1 MSTYLPPSPAQ
12 GGGAGGRGLPAGR
25 LVYVGG
31 FDFPTTQA
39 RGIQT
44 LHTAHAL
51 ARAGWGIRLLAQR
64 PAGPG
69 VSTAE
74 GLAGYG
80 LPPHPRLRIVPV
92 PVARVDRLRFVE
104 IHKRLAITNWSY
116 ALACVADL
124 LRLPVR
130 PTAILTRDPRLA
142 WAFIRTKPLHH
153 RPVVYEVHEL
163 FSTRSRDNRSLEPGA
178 IEGVS
183 DRTRALEDMVF
194 AEADLLLPLTRACAD
209 IIALNWS
216 AAADRIVVVP
226 DATAAPSGPLPAR
239 DPASRT
245 VVYAGQL
252 YRWKGVDILLSA
264 MALLPEAS
272 LTILGGRGPDDP
284 DLIACQEHAYELGI
298 RDRVD
303 FRGFVPHAEVRRT
316 IAGAGVAVL
325 PLPDN
330 LMARYFTSPLKLFDY
345 MAAGAPIVASD
356 LPTVREV
363 LADGDNALL
372 VTPEDPDALAAAI
385 RRLLVNPGLADRLRR
400 TAFEQVRSYTWDARA
415 ARIIEALGTL
425 RANVRADGAR

>member
-1 MSTYLPPSPAQ
+1 MTD
-12 GGGAGGRGLPAGR
+12 GR

-64 PAGPG
+64 PAGPA
-69 VSTAE
+69 VSTAA

-80 LPPHPRLRIVPV
+80 LAPHPRLRIVSV
-92 PVARVDRLRFVE
+92 PVARVDRPGFLTNLLE

-116 ALACVADL
+116 ALACVADV

-130 PTAILTRDPRLA
+130 PTAIVTRDPRLA

-153 RPVVYEVHEL
+153 RPVIYEVHEI
-163 FSTRSRDNRSLEPGA
+163 FSTRSRDNRSLAPDE
-178 IEGVS
+178 IQGVS
-183 DRTRALEDMVF
+183 DRTRALEDAVF
-194 AEADLLLPLTRACAD
+194 SEADLLLPLTAACAE
-209 IIALNWS
+209 IIALNWQVPPEKL
-216 AAADRIVVVP
+216 VVVP
-226 DATAAPSGPLPAR
+226 DATTAPSGPLPQR
-239 DPASRT
+239 DPATRT

-252 YRWKGVDILLSA
+252 YRWKGVDTLLGA
-264 MALLPEAS
+264 MALLPEAR
-272 LTILGGRGPDDP
+272 LTVLGGRGPDDP
-284 DLIACQEHAYELGI
+284 DFLACRDRAQELGI
-298 RDRVD
+298 GERVD
-303 FRGFVPHAEVRRT
+303 FRGFVPHAEVRRA

-363 LADGDNALL
+363 LDDGDNALL
-372 VTPEDPDALAAAI
+372 VPPEDPDALAAAV

-400 TAFEQVRSYTWDARA
+400 TAYEQVQAYTWDARA
-415 ARIIEALGTL
+415 ARIIEALGGL
-425 RANVRADGAR
+425 LAEV